1 MIAEYQKK
9 SNIGVGIGVVLWIAG
24 YALSNTSEAGVVVGL
39 LLMLAGAAV
48 FVYGCFMFAQGKGYP
63 AVLGLLGL
71 LGIIGLLILVVMPD
85 KHKAGA
91 MPPPPPPPPTQA
103 A

>member
-9 SNIGVGIGVVLWIAG
+9 STIGVGIGVVLWIAG
-24 YALSNTSEAGVVVGL
+24 FSLSNSGQGSASFGL
-39 LLMLAGAAV
+39 VLMLVGGVAFV
-48 FVYGCFMFAQGKGYP
+48 FGCFMFAQGKGYP

-71 LGIIGLLILVVMPD
+71 LGLIGLLILVAMPD
-85 KHKAGA
+85 KYKAGTV
-91 MPPPPPPPPTQA
+91 PPPPPPPTQA